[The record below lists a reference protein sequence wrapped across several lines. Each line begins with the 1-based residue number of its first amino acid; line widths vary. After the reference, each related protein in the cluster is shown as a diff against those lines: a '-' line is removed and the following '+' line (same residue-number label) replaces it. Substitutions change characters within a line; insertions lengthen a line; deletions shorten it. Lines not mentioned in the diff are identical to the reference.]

1 MFPKM
6 AILLLSPCTGFYFI
20 FQKKYCGLDN
30 FLLSVNG
37 SLRSRGGRVFN
48 LNIHGMG
55 WSKDKIEDIIN
66 YEEDEVRF
74 VKLSWKI
81 STEDDYDIDPHQF
94 PEYASPGLGS
104 LVLPRKD

>member
-6 AILLLSPCTGFYFI
+6 AILFLSPCTGFYFI

-37 SLRSRGGRVFN
+37 SLRSRGRWVFN

-55 WSKDKIEDIIN
+55 W
-66 YEEDEVRF
+66 
-74 VKLSWKI
+74 
-81 STEDDYDIDPHQF
+81 
-94 PEYASPGLGS
+94 
-104 LVLPRKD
+104 